1 MLNIIMSRDPPRKKR
16 KKKRGRAPY
25 IQHQN
30 QPTLTMA
37 VFKWARGLK
46 SCLSPHQLC
55 LGCCQVVTQIRSHF
69 TFMFPVSNNKGSSHS
84 CNIRIHIHS
93 EATTKGRGEKKT
105 SLESRKDGF
114 GETKHDIMEM
124 HAYNCKAQSKKKKK
138 KRWKLIIANTTQY
151 FFFFF

>member
-1 MLNIIMSRDPPRKKR
+1 MSHNLHKQYSAKIHSMLNIIMSRDPPPAKKGK

-93 EATTKGRGEKKT
+93 EATTKGRGEKKNI
-105 SLESRKDGF
+105 F
-114 GETKHDIMEM
+114 GK
-124 HAYNCKAQSKKKKK
+124 Q
-138 KRWKLIIANTTQY
+138 KRRFRGDKT
-151 FFFFF
+151 